1 MFRKNDQFISQL
13 ENHTGV
19 FPREPTSVFSRSV
32 LNVFHIWSESM
43 KKVHTPVLRFNTIN
57 TFSASSKTFLSE
69 PGILYESEQ
78 YSEYKYS
85 WVPLLWV
92 LLRHQ

>member
-57 TFSASSKTFLSE
+57 IYYIAKKE
-69 PGILYESEQ
+69 
-78 YSEYKYS
+78 K
-85 WVPLLWV
+85 VKC
-92 LLRHQ
+92 